1 LRLRRRT
8 RFFLHFALIL
18 TVQGQYEAGC
28 VAVEGATYM

>member
-28 VAVEGATYM
+28 VAVKGATYM